1 MALLVS
7 ILETLYTSLSWGG
20 DWEGLSSKI
29 YAIIFFC
36 MQLLKDP
43 GALFDASSIYV
54 FCWFTSSVTR
64 CLREQ
69 LFEQFEEKNATLL
82 GEGDVFPNY
91 PTDLMALILRSPTN
105 NTIVEIF
112 LSQILRFWVQIFPN
126 HQQIMIWFGK
136 KSKTK
141 FQILLLPD
149 SLSTN
154 IFLSNVLRRRQ
165 GVWLQTK
172 LGQLTPAAAAGS
184 LQPRARAAAPAARF
198 WPLWTKTHRGTL
210 TSDNKTH

>member
-136 KSKTK
+136 KTK
-141 FQILLLPD
+141 PNFRFCSCQTVFLL
-149 SLSTN
+149 
-154 IFLSNVLRRRQ
+154 IFFSRMFWDGDKESGCRRSSAS
-165 GVWLQTK
+165 WLLQ
-172 LGQLTPAAAAGS
+172 
-184 LQPRARAAAPAARF
+184 LQPAVCS
-198 WPLWTKTHRGTL
+198 RGPEQPHL
-210 TSDNKTH
+210 LQDSDHCEQKHIEEH